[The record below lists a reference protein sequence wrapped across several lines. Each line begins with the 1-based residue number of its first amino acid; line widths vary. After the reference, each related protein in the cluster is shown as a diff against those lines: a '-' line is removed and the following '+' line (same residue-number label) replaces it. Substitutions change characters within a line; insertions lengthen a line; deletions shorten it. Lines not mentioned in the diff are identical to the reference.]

1 MTDED
6 HCPVCG
12 PWPRAERQRR
22 RKSDDYFQMSRKG
35 TCAFCRAAFFEAI
48 RVWVKDEEEMD
59 ALTEAIR
66 EDRRKGNPRPNGHE
80 LLKEIRARKAT
91 RH

>member
-1 MTDED
+1 
-6 HCPVCG
+6 
-12 PWPRAERQRR
+12 
-22 RKSDDYFQMSRKG
+22 MSHKG